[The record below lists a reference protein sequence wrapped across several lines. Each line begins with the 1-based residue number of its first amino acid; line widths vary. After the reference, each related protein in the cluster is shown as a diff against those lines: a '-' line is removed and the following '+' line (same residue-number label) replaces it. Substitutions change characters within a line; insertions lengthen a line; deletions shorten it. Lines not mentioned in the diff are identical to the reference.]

1 MKMDFDFS
9 TIVYTLAVI
18 AYTLYS
24 WTKKDGRKRKKMP
37 DSGSDGQSGLPNPQ
51 PTGKDAEPQLPG
63 WLRDLLDENSDAQRT
78 SDRPGPMTPPAP
90 APPARTQQR
99 KASNSTTVR
108 HRDSQE
114 VLPGSVSSLEYAGPE
129 IKSLEDVLSSYEAVG
144 TVPKTLSNQ
153 TASGKSSLA
162 SPDSGSD
169 SESSEY
175 LQFQDLRRAIIWSEI
190 LKPHPEQLSNLH

>member
-1 MKMDFDFS
+1 
-9 TIVYTLAVI
+9 
-18 AYTLYS
+18 
-24 WTKKDGRKRKKMP
+24 MP
-37 DSGSDGQSGLPNPQ
+37 
-51 PTGKDAEPQLPG
+51 EPQSSFNT
-63 WLRDLLDENSDAQRT
+63 DERFAS
-78 SDRPGPMTPPAP
+78 
-90 APPARTQQR
+90 PARTQQR